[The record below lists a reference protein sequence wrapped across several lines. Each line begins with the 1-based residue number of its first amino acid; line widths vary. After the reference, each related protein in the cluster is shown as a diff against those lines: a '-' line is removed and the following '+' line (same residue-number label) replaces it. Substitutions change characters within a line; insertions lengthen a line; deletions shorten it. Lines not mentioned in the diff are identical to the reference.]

1 MDVAKRLVVMVA
13 GLTILAGCLEER
25 KPKSAASEFSMSQAF
40 PSVASERHQ
49 QSVTD
54 QVQNPNLIRPRFV
67 DVASD
72 ADVTF
77 TYFNDAVP
85 ERFFLPEV
93 MGGGVAWL
101 DFNNDGWLD
110 LLVTNGCCW
119 PDSERTPS
127 DVITRLYRNK
137 GDGTFE
143 DVTPAAGVGLQQF
156 GQGVAVAD
164 FNADG
169 FSDIYLTN
177 YGPNRLFVNRGDG
190 TFADVTEQSG
200 TGDSSWSTGASWF
213 DADQDGDEDLYVVNY
228 LDLTFENHRVCQ
240 YNGIAGYCGPGSFSG
255 TPDRLYLNQG
265 DGQFV
270 ESSAALG
277 LVGENG
283 KGMSVAVLD
292 LDGDLLPE
300 VYVAN
305 DMAANFLFTRSRT
318 SPDKSA
324 TQPIYHNIAMSGGCA
339 VSGAGQVEAS
349 MGIACAD
356 FDGDET
362 PDLFLTHFYSQKNT
376 LYRNLGRLQFHDDSF
391 GSRIAA
397 HSMMFNGFGAIAFD
411 FDRDEAIDLFVANG
425 HVLGPNLQP
434 NEMTP
439 QLLRNDGR
447 GRFDDVSATA
457 GACFAEKALG
467 RGVAGA
473 DYDEDGDLDL
483 AVANLHRPLT
493 LLRNETE
500 TGRHYLGIQLRTRNR
515 VAPVGGRV
523 VVTTRDRRQVQSVVV
538 GGSYLAVS
546 DTRLLFGLKDAVEAD
561 KVEVFWPSGRVDVL
575 AHVAT
580 DRYWMILEGDE
591 PRPVIHET
599 LP

>member
-1 MDVAKRLVVMVA
+1 MEVAKLVVMVA
-13 GLTILAGCLEER
+13 GLVILTGCVDER
-25 KPKSAASEFSMSQAF
+25 KPELASSESWPPCDLPGAASERQ
-40 PSVASERHQ
+40 Q
-49 QSVTD
+49 QSVTAQD
-54 QVQNPNLIRPRFV
+54 QNPNLVTPRFV

-72 ADVTF
+72 AGLAF

-85 ERFFLPEV
+85 GRFFLPEV
-93 MGGGVAWL
+93 MGRGVGWL
-101 DFNNDGWLD
+101 DFDNDGWLD

-119 PDSERTPS
+119 PDLERTPP
-127 DVITRLYRNK
+127 DVVTRLFRNR
-137 GDGTFE
+137 GDGAFE
-143 DVTPAAGVGLQQF
+143 DVSGAARVGLRQF

-169 FSDIYLTN
+169 FADIYLTN
-177 YGPNRLFVNRGDG
+177 YGPNRLFVNQGDG
-190 TFADVTEQSG
+190 TFADVTELSG
-200 TGDSSWSTGASWF
+200 TGDPSWSTGAAWF
-213 DADQDGDEDLYVVNY
+213 DADRDGDEDLYVVNY
-228 LDLTFENHRVCQ
+228 LDLSFENHRVCH
-240 YNGIAGYCGPGSFSG
+240 YEGIAGYCGPGSFAG
-255 TPDRLYLNQG
+255 VPDRLYLNQG
-265 DGQFV
+265 DGRFV

-292 LDGDLLPE
+292 LDNDLLPE

-305 DMAANFLFTRSRT
+305 DMAANFLFTRGRT
-318 SPDKSA
+318 PSDDAAHPPTYYD
-324 TQPIYHNIAMSGGCA
+324 IAIDGGCA

-356 FDGDET
+356 FDGDENV
-362 PDLFLTHFYSQKNT
+362 DLYLTHFYSQKNT

-397 HSMMFNGFGAIAFD
+397 NSMLFNGFGTIALD
-411 FDRDEAIDLFVANG
+411 FDRDEAVDLFVANG

-434 NEMTP
+434 NEMPP

-467 RGVAGA
+467 RGVAAA

-483 AVANLHRPLT
+483 VVANLHRPMALFK
-493 LLRNETE
+493 NETD

-523 VVTTRDRRQVQSVVV
+523 LVTVRDRRQVQSVVA
-538 GGSYLAVS
+538 GGSYLATS
-546 DTRLLFGLKDAVEAD
+546 DARMLFGLKDAVEAD
-561 KVEVFWPSGRVDVL
+561 KVEVFWPSGRVDVFS
-575 AHVAT
+575 HVVG
-580 DRYWMILEGDE
+580 DHYWVILEGDE
-591 PRPVIHET
+591 PRSVSHESIQ
-599 LP
+599 